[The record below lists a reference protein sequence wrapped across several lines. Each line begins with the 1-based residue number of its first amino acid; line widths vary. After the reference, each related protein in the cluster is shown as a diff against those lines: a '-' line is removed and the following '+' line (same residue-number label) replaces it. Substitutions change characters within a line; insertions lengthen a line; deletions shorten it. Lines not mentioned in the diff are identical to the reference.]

1 MRVLVTGGSGY
12 VGSHAVRELSAAGH
26 DVLIFDNLSTGH
38 PYLSSGFP
46 LIQGDICD
54 FEKVFHSLADVD
66 AVMHFAASAYVGESV
81 QNPRKYIRNNVE
93 SAIKLL
99 DAVLASTVRLFIF
112 SSTCAVYGIPAQLPI
127 REDTPK
133 EPINLYGSTKLFF
146 ERVLHAYSISHGLR
160 YVALRYFNAA
170 GAHPDGSIGEIHDPE
185 THLIPLALKA
195 VLGVAPP
202 LRLFGNNFDTQDG
215 TCIRDFI
222 HVADLAAAHV
232 RALEY
237 LHSGGESIS
246 LNLGTGRGISVAEVL
261 GAITR
266 ITGSKVPHILTNPR
280 PGDPPAL
287 YADSSKSRDV
297 LGWQARREFDEIVD
311 SAWSW
316 ERTLQQFKLTMKIR
330 YHSCESGS

>member
-12 VGSHAVRELSAAGH
+12 VGSHALRELSGAGH
-26 DVLIFDNLSTGH
+26 EVLILDNSSTGH
-38 PYLSSGFP
+38 AYLSRGFP

-54 FEKVFHSLADVD
+54 FEKVSRCLHEVD

-99 DAVLASTVRLFIF
+99 DAVLSSTVRLFIF
-112 SSTCAVYGIPAQLPI
+112 SSTCAVYGAPSQLPI
-127 REDTPK
+127 REETPK

-146 ERVLHAYSISHGLR
+146 ERVLSAYGVSHGLR

-195 VLGVAPP
+195 VLGIAPP
-202 LRLFGNNFDTQDG
+202 LQVFGNNLNTPDG

-222 HVADLAAAHV
+222 HVTDLAAAHV

-237 LHSGGESIS
+237 LRNGGESTS
-246 LNLGTGRGISVAEVL
+246 LNLGTGRGISVAEAL
-261 GAITR
+261 TAIRR
-266 ITGSKVPHILTNPR
+266 ITGSEVPHVLTGPR
-280 PGDPPAL
+280 PGDPPVL
-287 YADSSKSRDV
+287 YADPSKGRHV
-297 LGWQARREFDEIVD
+297 LGWQAKRSFDEIVN
-311 SAWSW
+311 SAWLW
-316 ERTLQQFKLTMKIR
+316 ERQLQHLNWE
-330 YHSCESGS
+330 H

>member
-1 MRVLVTGGSGY
+1 MLRKLDAGQGCRCAYSLLAE
-12 VGSHAVRELSAAGH
+12 HAVRELSAAGH
-26 DVLIFDNLSTGH
+26 EVLIFDNLSTGH

-46 LIQGDICD
+46 LIQGDISD
-54 FEKVFHSLADVD
+54 FEKVSHSLREVD

-81 QNPRKYIRNNVE
+81 QDPRKYIRNNVE

-112 SSTCAVYGIPAQLPI
+112 SSTCAVYGIPTQLPI
-127 REDTPK
+127 LEDTPK
-133 EPINLYGSTKLFF
+133 EPINLYGATKLFF
-146 ERVLHAYSISHGLR
+146 ERVLRAYSTSHGLR

-170 GAHPDGSIGEIHDPE
+170 GAHPDGSIGEIHNPE

-195 VLGVAPP
+195 VLGIAPP
-202 LRLFGNNFDTQDG
+202 LPVFGNNFDTPDG

-237 LHSGGESIS
+237 LRSGGESAS
-246 LNLGTGRGISVAEVL
+246 LNLGTGRGISVAQVL
-261 GAITR
+261 AAVTR
-266 ITGSKVPHILTNPR
+266 ITGSKVPHVLTDPR

-287 YADSSKSRDV
+287 YADSSRSRDI
-297 LGWQARREFDEIVD
+297 LGWHAKREFDEIVD

-316 ERTLQQFKLTMKIR
+316 ERKLQHLDWQQKM
-330 YHSCESGS
+330 H